1 MCCSFGKNI
10 HSQIVHIN
18 TYTKHINE
26 YCIIFENKF
35 LILGIEDDEDLE
47 EADVKQAIESI
58 KKQGGAILTA
68 KQKKAK
74 IQAYNR

>member
-1 MCCSFGKNI
+1 MDKPKSTCKYLFD
-10 HSQIVHIN
+10 
-18 TYTKHINE
+18 
-26 YCIIFENKF
+26 CIIFENEF

-58 KKQGGAILTA
+58 KEQGGAILTA

>member
-1 MCCSFGKNI
+1 MDKLKSTCKYLFD
-10 HSQIVHIN
+10 
-18 TYTKHINE
+18 
-26 YCIIFENKF
+26 CIIFENEF

-68 KQKKAK
+68 KEKKAK